1 MRGQTIPTR
10 SPLGQRAYRQ
20 ICVFSVV
27 AGASGALSL
36 IGFGKGV
43 GAPFDST
50 VLAHQV
56 SPFAAAWPWLATAV
70 IFASICALSY
80 AAADYIGRQ
89 NALDEESRLRVRT
102 LDHIFAIGH
111 LPRTGAGA
119 DSAKTTSTGAL
130 VSTLVDGSERV
141 SKYEF
146 TFLPQAISALI
157 TPLVVLVLAA
167 IFIDPLSA
175 LELAAGVAVAIG
187 ASLAVSRLTRG
198 SAAGSRRQRSA
209 LAAQYLDAVQGLST
223 LVLARAGERYAQ
235 RLAQRGEANRRALM
249 GLLAGNQLVILAT
262 DLFTSVF
269 ILLASIAIAAAG
281 LDSGRLDAGDALA
294 LALVAL
300 VLLDPLNHVGA
311 FFYVGMG
318 GRASQKAI
326 RNILATP
333 TPASTA
339 PAPVPAKASS
349 YQQEEV
355 DTAAIFLRDVSVGWG
370 DKDVL
375 KNVNLRVE
383 LGEHI
388 GIVGRSGAGKSTLMA
403 LLAGHLLPREGYGR
417 LGPIRLRPANMS
429 RVQRSSAL
437 VSQRSWLFGDTVAQ
451 NLRLAK
457 PEATTEEL
465 WRALEVAQ
473 LDTEIR
479 ALPKGL
485 ETMLGDSGMGL
496 SGGQAQRLAIARAV
510 LADRPILLLDEPTS
524 QVDLASEA
532 AITKALENLGAN
544 RTVVTISHRPAA
556 LIHTDRIFK
565 VSKGKLHELTPRK
578 PKAKPTGPAQPTK
591 AQADQL
597 LAAKVSGD
605 AMTTPLTSAL
615 ASLAQMQKPTKTKKN
630 SAKKPTAM
638 DANSAHSS
646 SGEDD

>member
-1 MRGQTIPTR
+1 M
-10 SPLGQRAYRQ
+10 
-20 ICVFSVV
+20 

-43 GAPFDST
+43 GAPFNST
-50 VLAHQV
+50 VLAHQI
-56 SPFAAAWPWLATAV
+56 SPFSAAWPWLATAV

-89 NALDEESRLRVRT
+89 SALDEESRLRVRT

-119 DSAKTTSTGAL
+119 DSAKTTASGAL

-175 LELAAGVAVAIG
+175 LELTLGIAVAIG
-187 ASLAVSRLTRG
+187 ASLGVSRLTRG
-198 SAAGSRRQRSA
+198 SAAGSRKQRSA

-249 GLLAGNQLVILAT
+249 RLLAGNQLVILAT

-269 ILLASIAIAAAG
+269 ILLASVAIAASG
-281 LDSGRLDAGDALA
+281 LKSGRLDAGDALA

-333 TPASTA
+333 TPASAA

-578 PKAKPTGPAQPTK
+578 PKAKPTGPVQPTK

-615 ASLAQMQKPTKTKKN
+615 ASLAQMQKTTKTKKN
-630 SAKKPTAM
+630 SAQKPTAI
-638 DANSAHSS
+638 DASSAHSA
-646 SGEDD
+646 SGEDE

>member
-1 MRGQTIPTR
+1 M
-10 SPLGQRAYRQ
+10 
-20 ICVFSVV
+20 

-43 GAPFDST
+43 GAPFNST
-50 VLAHQV
+50 VLAHQI
-56 SPFAAAWPWLATAV
+56 SPFSAAWPWLATAV

-89 NALDEESRLRVRT
+89 SALDEESRLRVRT

-119 DSAKTTSTGAL
+119 DSAKTTASGAL

-175 LELAAGVAVAIG
+175 LELTLGIAIAIG
-187 ASLAVSRLTRG
+187 GSIGVSRLTRG
-198 SAAGSRRQRSA
+198 SAAGSRKQRSA

-235 RLAQRGEANRRALM
+235 RLGQRGEANRRALM
-249 GLLAGNQLVILAT
+249 RLLAGNQLVILAT

-269 ILLASIAIAAAG
+269 ILLASVAIAASG
-281 LDSGRLDAGDALA
+281 LKSGRLDAGDALA

-333 TPASTA
+333 TPASAA
-339 PAPVPAKASS
+339 PAPVPAKSS
-349 YQQEEV
+349 YQPEEV

-578 PKAKPTGPAQPTK
+578 PKAKPTGPVQPTK

-615 ASLAQMQKPTKTKKN
+615 ASLAQMQKTTKTKKN
-630 SAKKPTAM
+630 SAQKPTAI
-638 DANSAHSS
+638 DASSAHSA
-646 SGEDD
+646 SGEDE

>member
-1 MRGQTIPTR
+1 M
-10 SPLGQRAYRQ
+10 
-20 ICVFSVV
+20 

-43 GAPFDST
+43 GAPFNST
-50 VLAHQV
+50 VLAHQI
-56 SPFAAAWPWLATAV
+56 SPFSAAWPWLATAV

-249 GLLAGNQLVILAT
+249 RLLAGNQLVILAT

-333 TPASTA
+333 TPASAA

-638 DANSAHSS
+638 DANSDHSS

>member
-1 MRGQTIPTR
+1 M
-10 SPLGQRAYRQ
+10 
-20 ICVFSVV
+20 

-89 NALDEESRLRVRT
+89 SALDEESRLRVRT

-119 DSAKTTSTGAL
+119 DSAKTTASGAL

-175 LELAAGVAVAIG
+175 LELTLGIAVAIG
-187 ASLAVSRLTRG
+187 ASLGVSRLTRG
-198 SAAGSRRQRSA
+198 SAAGSRKQRSA

-235 RLAQRGEANRRALM
+235 RLGQRGEANRRALM
-249 GLLAGNQLVILAT
+249 RLLAGNQLVILAT

-269 ILLASIAIAAAG
+269 ILMASVAIAASG
-281 LDSGRLDAGDALA
+281 LKSGRLDAGDALA

-333 TPASTA
+333 TPASAA
-339 PAPVPAKASS
+339 PAPVPTKSS
-349 YQQEEV
+349 YQPEEV

-615 ASLAQMQKPTKTKKN
+615 ASLAQMQKTTKTKKN
-630 SAKKPTAM
+630 SAQKPTAI
-638 DANSAHSS
+638 DASSAHSA

>member
-43 GAPFDST
+43 GAPFNST
-50 VLAHQV
+50 VLAHQI
-56 SPFAAAWPWLATAV
+56 SPFSAAWPWLATAV

-89 NALDEESRLRVRT
+89 SALDEESRLRVRT

-130 VSTLVDGSERV
+130 VSTLVDGSERI

-175 LELAAGVAVAIG
+175 LELAASVAVAIG
-187 ASLAVSRLTRG
+187 GSLGVSRLTRG

-235 RLAQRGEANRRALM
+235 RLGQRGEANRRALM
-249 GLLAGNQLVILAT
+249 RLLAGNQLVILAT

-269 ILLASIAIAAAG
+269 ILMASVAIAASG
-281 LDSGRLDAGDALA
+281 LKSGRLDAGDALA

-333 TPASTA
+333 TPASAA
-339 PAPVPAKASS
+339 PAPVPAKSS
-349 YQQEEV
+349 YQPEEV

>member
-187 ASLAVSRLTRG
+187 GSIGVSRLTRG

-235 RLAQRGEANRRALM
+235 RLGQRGEANRRALM
-249 GLLAGNQLVILAT
+249 RLLAGNQLVILAT

-269 ILLASIAIAAAG
+269 ILMASVAIAASG
-281 LDSGRLDAGDALA
+281 LKSGRLDAGDALA

-333 TPASTA
+333 TPASAA
-339 PAPVPAKASS
+339 PAPAPAKSS
-349 YQQEEV
+349 YQPEEV

-578 PKAKPTGPAQPTK
+578 PKAKLTGPTQPTK

-638 DANSAHSS
+638 DATSAHSS

>member
-1 MRGQTIPTR
+1 M
-10 SPLGQRAYRQ
+10 
-20 ICVFSVV
+20 

-43 GAPFDST
+43 GAPFNST
-50 VLAHQV
+50 VLAHQI
-56 SPFAAAWPWLATAV
+56 SPFSAAWPWLATAV

-89 NALDEESRLRVRT
+89 SALDEESRLRVRT

-119 DSAKTTSTGAL
+119 DSAKTTASGAL

-146 TFLPQAISALI
+146 TFLPQALSALI

-175 LELAAGVAVAIG
+175 LELTLGIAIAIG
-187 ASLAVSRLTRG
+187 GSIGVSRLTRG
-198 SAAGSRRQRSA
+198 SAAGSRKQRSA

-235 RLAQRGEANRRALM
+235 RLGQRGEANRRALM
-249 GLLAGNQLVILAT
+249 RLLAGNQLVILAT

-269 ILLASIAIAAAG
+269 ILMASVAIAANG
-281 LDSGRLDAGDALA
+281 LKSGRLDAGDALA

-333 TPASTA
+333 TPASAA
-339 PAPVPAKASS
+339 PAPVPAKSS
-349 YQQEEV
+349 YQPEEV

-615 ASLAQMQKPTKTKKN
+615 ASLAQMQKTTKTKKN
-630 SAKKPTAM
+630 SAQKPTAI
-638 DANSAHSS
+638 DASSAHSA
-646 SGEDD
+646 SGEDE

>member
-56 SPFAAAWPWLATAV
+56 SPFAAAWPCLATAV

-249 GLLAGNQLVILAT
+249 RLLAGNQLVILAT

-333 TPASTA
+333 TPASAA
-339 PAPVPAKASS
+339 PTPVPAKSS
-349 YQQEEV
+349 YQPEEV

>member
-1 MRGQTIPTR
+1 M
-10 SPLGQRAYRQ
+10 
-20 ICVFSVV
+20 
-27 AGASGALSL
+27 
-36 IGFGKGV
+36 
-43 GAPFDST
+43 
-50 VLAHQV
+50 
-56 SPFAAAWPWLATAV
+56 
-70 IFASICALSY
+70 
-80 AAADYIGRQ
+80 
-89 NALDEESRLRVRT
+89 RT

-235 RLAQRGEANRRALM
+235 RLGQRGEANRRALM
-249 GLLAGNQLVILAT
+249 RLLAGNQLVILAT

-269 ILLASIAIAAAG
+269 ILLASVAIAASG
-281 LDSGRLDAGDALA
+281 LKSGRLDAGDALA

-333 TPASTA
+333 TPASAA
-339 PAPVPAKASS
+339 PTPVPAKSS
-349 YQQEEV
+349 YQPEEV

>member
-1 MRGQTIPTR
+1 M
-10 SPLGQRAYRQ
+10 
-20 ICVFSVV
+20 

-249 GLLAGNQLVILAT
+249 RLLAGNQLVILAT

-615 ASLAQMQKPTKTKKN
+615 ASLAQMQKTTKTKKN

-638 DANSAHSS
+638 DASSAHSA
-646 SGEDD
+646 SGEED

>member
-1 MRGQTIPTR
+1 M
-10 SPLGQRAYRQ
+10 
-20 ICVFSVV
+20 

-50 VLAHQV
+50 VLAHQI
-56 SPFAAAWPWLATAV
+56 SPFSAAWPWLATAV

-89 NALDEESRLRVRT
+89 SALDEESRLRVRT

-175 LELAAGVAVAIG
+175 LELTLGIAIAIG
-187 ASLAVSRLTRG
+187 GSVGVSRLTRG

-235 RLAQRGEANRRALM
+235 RLGQRGEANRRALM
-249 GLLAGNQLVILAT
+249 RLLAGNQLVILAT

-269 ILLASIAIAAAG
+269 ILLASVAIAASG
-281 LDSGRLDAGDALA
+281 LKSGRLDAGDALA

-333 TPASTA
+333 TPASAA
-339 PAPVPAKASS
+339 PTPVPAKSS
-349 YQQEEV
+349 YQPEEV

-578 PKAKPTGPAQPTK
+578 PKAKPTGPVQPTK

-615 ASLAQMQKPTKTKKN
+615 ASLAQMQKTTKTKKN
-630 SAKKPTAM
+630 SAQKPTAI
-638 DANSAHSS
+638 DASSAHSA
-646 SGEDD
+646 SGEDE

>member
-1 MRGQTIPTR
+1 M
-10 SPLGQRAYRQ
+10 
-20 ICVFSVV
+20 

-89 NALDEESRLRVRT
+89 SALDEESRLRVRT

-175 LELAAGVAVAIG
+175 LELTLGIAIAIG
-187 ASLAVSRLTRG
+187 GSVGVSRLTRG

-235 RLAQRGEANRRALM
+235 RLGQRGEANRRALM
-249 GLLAGNQLVILAT
+249 RLLAGNQLVILAT

-269 ILLASIAIAAAG
+269 ILMASVAIAASG
-281 LDSGRLDAGDALA
+281 LKSGRLDAGDALA

-333 TPASTA
+333 TPASAA
-339 PAPVPAKASS
+339 PTPVPAKSS
-349 YQQEEV
+349 YQPEEV
-355 DTAAIFLRDVSVGWG
+355 DTAAIFLRDVGVGWG

-375 KNVNLRVE
+375 KNVNLRVD
-383 LGEHI
+383 LGEPI
-388 GIVGRSGAGKSTLMA
+388 GTVGRSGAGKSTLMA

-524 QVDLASEA
+524 QVDLGSEA
-532 AITKALENLGAN
+532 AIAKALENLGAN

>member
-1 MRGQTIPTR
+1 M
-10 SPLGQRAYRQ
+10 
-20 ICVFSVV
+20 

-89 NALDEESRLRVRT
+89 SALDEESRLRVRT

-175 LELAAGVAVAIG
+175 LELTLGIAIAIG
-187 ASLAVSRLTRG
+187 GSVGVSRLTRG

-235 RLAQRGEANRRALM
+235 RLGQRGEANRRALM
-249 GLLAGNQLVILAT
+249 RLLAGNQLVILAT

-269 ILLASIAIAAAG
+269 ILLASVAIAASG
-281 LDSGRLDAGDALA
+281 LKSGRLDAGDALA

-333 TPASTA
+333 TPASAA
-339 PAPVPAKASS
+339 PTPVPAKSS
-349 YQQEEV
+349 YQPEEV

-556 LIHTDRIFK
+556 LIHTYRIFK

>member
-1 MRGQTIPTR
+1 M
-10 SPLGQRAYRQ
+10 
-20 ICVFSVV
+20 

-50 VLAHQV
+50 VLAHQI
-56 SPFAAAWPWLATAV
+56 SPFSAAWPWLATAV

-89 NALDEESRLRVRT
+89 SALDEESRLRVRT

-175 LELAAGVAVAIG
+175 LELTLGIAVAIG
-187 ASLAVSRLTRG
+187 ASLGVSRLTRG
-198 SAAGSRRQRSA
+198 SAAGSRKQRSA

-235 RLAQRGEANRRALM
+235 RLGQRGEANRRALM
-249 GLLAGNQLVILAT
+249 RLLAGNQLVILAT

-269 ILLASIAIAAAG
+269 ILMASVAIAASG
-281 LDSGRLDAGDALA
+281 LKSGRLDAGDALA

-333 TPASTA
+333 TPASAA
-339 PAPVPAKASS
+339 PAPVPTKSS
-349 YQQEEV
+349 YQPEEV

-615 ASLAQMQKPTKTKKN
+615 ASLAQMQKTTKTKKN
-630 SAKKPTAM
+630 SAQKPTAI
-638 DANSAHSS
+638 DASSAHSA

>member
-1 MRGQTIPTR
+1 M
-10 SPLGQRAYRQ
+10 
-20 ICVFSVV
+20 

-43 GAPFDST
+43 GAPFNST
-50 VLAHQV
+50 VLAHQI
-56 SPFAAAWPWLATAV
+56 SPFSAAWPWLATAV

-89 NALDEESRLRVRT
+89 SALDEESRLRVRT

-146 TFLPQAISALI
+146 TFLPQALSALI

-175 LELAAGVAVAIG
+175 LELTLGIAVAIG
-187 ASLAVSRLTRG
+187 GSIGVSRLTRG

-235 RLAQRGEANRRALM
+235 RLGQRGEANRRALM
-249 GLLAGNQLVILAT
+249 RLLAGNQLVILAT

-269 ILLASIAIAAAG
+269 ILMASVAIAASG
-281 LDSGRLDAGDALA
+281 LKSGRLDAGDALA

-333 TPASTA
+333 TPASAA
-339 PAPVPAKASS
+339 PAPVPAKSS
-349 YQQEEV
+349 YQPEEV

-375 KNVNLRVE
+375 KNVNLLVE
-383 LGEHI
+383 LREHI

-630 SAKKPTAM
+630 SAKKPTAI
-638 DANSAHSS
+638 DANSAHSA

>member
-249 GLLAGNQLVILAT
+249 RLLAGNQLVILAT

-269 ILLASIAIAAAG
+269 ILMASVAIAASG
-281 LDSGRLDAGDALA
+281 LKSGRLDAGDALA

-333 TPASTA
+333 TPASAA
-339 PAPVPAKASS
+339 PAPVPTKSS
-349 YQQEEV
+349 YQPEEV

>member
-1 MRGQTIPTR
+1 M
-10 SPLGQRAYRQ
+10 
-20 ICVFSVV
+20 

-50 VLAHQV
+50 VLAHQI
-56 SPFAAAWPWLATAV
+56 SPFSAAWPWLATAV

-89 NALDEESRLRVRT
+89 SALDEESRLRVRT

-175 LELAAGVAVAIG
+175 LELTLGIAIAIG
-187 ASLAVSRLTRG
+187 GSVGVSRLTRG

-235 RLAQRGEANRRALM
+235 RLGQRGEANRRALM
-249 GLLAGNQLVILAT
+249 RLLAGNQLVILAT

-269 ILLASIAIAAAG
+269 ILLASVAIAASG
-281 LDSGRLDAGDALA
+281 LKSGRLDAGDALA

-333 TPASTA
+333 TPASA
-339 PAPVPAKASS
+339 ALAPVPAKSS
-349 YQQEEV
+349 YQPEEV

-578 PKAKPTGPAQPTK
+578 PKAKPTGPTQPTK

>member
-249 GLLAGNQLVILAT
+249 RLLAGNQLVILAT

-333 TPASTA
+333 TPASAA
-339 PAPVPAKASS
+339 PTPVPAKSS
-349 YQQEEV
+349 YQPEEV

>member
-43 GAPFDST
+43 GAPFNST

-249 GLLAGNQLVILAT
+249 RLLAGNQLVILAT

-333 TPASTA
+333 TPASAA
-339 PAPVPAKASS
+339 PAPVPAKSS
-349 YQQEEV
+349 YQPEEV

>member
-1 MRGQTIPTR
+1 M
-10 SPLGQRAYRQ
+10 
-20 ICVFSVV
+20 

-43 GAPFDST
+43 GVPFDST

-175 LELAAGVAVAIG
+175 LELTLGIAIAIG
-187 ASLAVSRLTRG
+187 GSIGVSRLTRG
-198 SAAGSRRQRSA
+198 SAAGSRKQRSA

-235 RLAQRGEANRRALM
+235 RLGQRGEANRRALM
-249 GLLAGNQLVILAT
+249 RLLAGNQLVILAT

-269 ILLASIAIAAAG
+269 ILMASVAIAANG
-281 LDSGRLDAGDALA
+281 LKSGRLDAGDALA

-333 TPASTA
+333 TPASAA
-339 PAPVPAKASS
+339 PAPVPTKSS
-349 YQQEEV
+349 YQPEEV

-578 PKAKPTGPAQPTK
+578 PKAKPTGPTQPTK

>member
-1 MRGQTIPTR
+1 M
-10 SPLGQRAYRQ
+10 
-20 ICVFSVV
+20 

-43 GAPFDST
+43 GAPFNST
-50 VLAHQV
+50 VLAHQI
-56 SPFAAAWPWLATAV
+56 SPFSAAWPWLATAV

-89 NALDEESRLRVRT
+89 SALDEESRLRVRT

-175 LELAAGVAVAIG
+175 LELTLGIAIAIG
-187 ASLAVSRLTRG
+187 GSIGVSRLTRG
-198 SAAGSRRQRSA
+198 SAAGSRKQRSA

-235 RLAQRGEANRRALM
+235 RLGQRGEANRRALM
-249 GLLAGNQLVILAT
+249 RLLAGNQLVILAT

-269 ILLASIAIAAAG
+269 ILLASVAIAASG
-281 LDSGRLDAGDALA
+281 LKSGRLDAGDALA

-333 TPASTA
+333 TPASAA
-339 PAPVPAKASS
+339 PAPVPTKSS
-349 YQQEEV
+349 YQPEEV
-355 DTAAIFLRDVSVGWG
+355 DTAAIFLRDVSVGWS

-615 ASLAQMQKPTKTKKN
+615 ASLAQMQKTTKTKKN
-630 SAKKPTAM
+630 SAQKPTAI
-638 DANSAHSS
+638 DASSAHSA

>member
-1 MRGQTIPTR
+1 M
-10 SPLGQRAYRQ
+10 
-20 ICVFSVV
+20 

-89 NALDEESRLRVRT
+89 SALDEESRLRVRT

-249 GLLAGNQLVILAT
+249 RLLAGNQLVILAT

>member
-1 MRGQTIPTR
+1 M
-10 SPLGQRAYRQ
+10 
-20 ICVFSVV
+20 

-43 GAPFDST
+43 GAPFNST

-249 GLLAGNQLVILAT
+249 RLLAGNQLVILAT

-269 ILLASIAIAAAG
+269 ILLASIAIAASG

-333 TPASTA
+333 TPASAA
-339 PAPVPAKASS
+339 PTPVPAKSS
-349 YQQEEV
+349 YQPEEV

-556 LIHTDRIFK
+556 LIHTDRTFK
-565 VSKGKLHELTPRK
+565 VSKGRLHELTPRK
-578 PKAKPTGPAQPTK
+578 PKAKPTGPVQPTK

-615 ASLAQMQKPTKTKKN
+615 ASLAQMQKTTKTKKN
-630 SAKKPTAM
+630 SAQKPTAI
-638 DANSAHSS
+638 DASSAHSA
-646 SGEDD
+646 SGEDE

>member
-1 MRGQTIPTR
+1 M
-10 SPLGQRAYRQ
+10 
-20 ICVFSVV
+20 
-27 AGASGALSL
+27 
-36 IGFGKGV
+36 
-43 GAPFDST
+43 
-50 VLAHQV
+50 
-56 SPFAAAWPWLATAV
+56 
-70 IFASICALSY
+70 
-80 AAADYIGRQ
+80 
-89 NALDEESRLRVRT
+89 
-102 LDHIFAIGH
+102 
-111 LPRTGAGA
+111 
-119 DSAKTTSTGAL
+119 
-130 VSTLVDGSERV
+130 
-141 SKYEF
+141 
-146 TFLPQAISALI
+146 
-157 TPLVVLVLAA
+157 VLVLAA

-175 LELAAGVAVAIG
+175 LELTLGIAIAIG
-187 ASLAVSRLTRG
+187 GSVGVSRLTRG

-235 RLAQRGEANRRALM
+235 RLGQRGEANRRALM
-249 GLLAGNQLVILAT
+249 RLLAGNQLVILAT

-269 ILLASIAIAAAG
+269 ILMASVAIAASG
-281 LDSGRLDAGDALA
+281 LKSGRLDAGDALA

-333 TPASTA
+333 TPASAA
-339 PAPVPAKASS
+339 PTPVPAKSS
-349 YQQEEV
+349 YQPEEV

>member
-175 LELAAGVAVAIG
+175 LELAASVAVAIG

-235 RLAQRGEANRRALM
+235 RLGQRGEANRRALM
-249 GLLAGNQLVILAT
+249 RLLAGNQLVILAT

-333 TPASTA
+333 TPASAA
-339 PAPVPAKASS
+339 PTPVPAKSS
-349 YQQEEV
+349 YQPEEV

>member
-1 MRGQTIPTR
+1 M
-10 SPLGQRAYRQ
+10 
-20 ICVFSVV
+20 

-89 NALDEESRLRVRT
+89 SALDEESRLRVRT

-119 DSAKTTSTGAL
+119 DSAKTTASGAL

-175 LELAAGVAVAIG
+175 LELTLGIAIAIG
-187 ASLAVSRLTRG
+187 GSIGVSRLTRG
-198 SAAGSRRQRSA
+198 SAAGSRKQRSA

-235 RLAQRGEANRRALM
+235 RLGQRGEANRRALM
-249 GLLAGNQLVILAT
+249 RLLAGNQLVILAT

-269 ILLASIAIAAAG
+269 ILMASVAIAANG
-281 LDSGRLDAGDALA
+281 LKSGRLDAGDALA

-333 TPASTA
+333 TPASAA
-339 PAPVPAKASS
+339 PAPVPTKSS
-349 YQQEEV
+349 YQPEEV

-615 ASLAQMQKPTKTKKN
+615 ASLAQMQKTTKTKKN
-630 SAKKPTAM
+630 SAQKPTAI
-638 DANSAHSS
+638 DASSAHSA
-646 SGEDD
+646 SGEDE

>member
-1 MRGQTIPTR
+1 M
-10 SPLGQRAYRQ
+10 
-20 ICVFSVV
+20 

-43 GAPFDST
+43 GAPFNST
-50 VLAHQV
+50 VLAHQI
-56 SPFAAAWPWLATAV
+56 SPFSAAWPWLATAV

-89 NALDEESRLRVRT
+89 SALDEESRLRVRT

-119 DSAKTTSTGAL
+119 DSAKTTASGAL

-175 LELAAGVAVAIG
+175 LELTLGIAVAIG
-187 ASLAVSRLTRG
+187 GSIGVSRLTRG

-235 RLAQRGEANRRALM
+235 RLGQRGEANRRALM
-249 GLLAGNQLVILAT
+249 RLLAGNQLVILAT

-269 ILLASIAIAAAG
+269 ILMASVAIAASG
-281 LDSGRLDAGDALA
+281 LKSGRLDAGDALA

-333 TPASTA
+333 TPASAA
-339 PAPVPAKASS
+339 PAPVPAKSS
-349 YQQEEV
+349 YQPEEV

-370 DKDVL
+370 NKDVL

-532 AITKALENLGAN
+532 AIIKALENLGAN

-556 LIHTDRIFK
+556 LIHTDRTFK
-565 VSKGKLHELTPRK
+565 VSKGRLHELTPRK
-578 PKAKPTGPAQPTK
+578 PKAKPTGPVQPTK

-615 ASLAQMQKPTKTKKN
+615 ASLAQMQKTTKTKKN
-630 SAKKPTAM
+630 SAQKPTAI
-638 DANSAHSS
+638 DASSAHSA
-646 SGEDD
+646 SGEDE

>member
-1 MRGQTIPTR
+1 M
-10 SPLGQRAYRQ
+10 
-20 ICVFSVV
+20 

-43 GAPFDST
+43 GAPFNST
-50 VLAHQV
+50 VLAHQI
-56 SPFAAAWPWLATAV
+56 SPFSAAWPWLATAV

-89 NALDEESRLRVRT
+89 SALDEESRLRVRT

-119 DSAKTTSTGAL
+119 DSAKTTASGAL

-175 LELAAGVAVAIG
+175 LELTLGIAVAIG
-187 ASLAVSRLTRG
+187 ASLGVSRLTRG
-198 SAAGSRRQRSA
+198 SAAGSRKQRSA

-235 RLAQRGEANRRALM
+235 RLGQRGEANRRALM
-249 GLLAGNQLVILAT
+249 RLLAGNQLVILAT

-269 ILLASIAIAAAG
+269 ILMASVAIAASG
-281 LDSGRLDAGDALA
+281 LKSGRLDAGDALA

-333 TPASTA
+333 TPASAA
-339 PAPVPAKASS
+339 PAPVPTKSS
-349 YQQEEV
+349 YQPEEV

-615 ASLAQMQKPTKTKKN
+615 ASLAQMQKTTKTKKN
-630 SAKKPTAM
+630 SAQKPTAI
-638 DANSAHSS
+638 DASSAHSA

>member
-1 MRGQTIPTR
+1 M
-10 SPLGQRAYRQ
+10 
-20 ICVFSVV
+20 

-50 VLAHQV
+50 VLAHQI
-56 SPFAAAWPWLATAV
+56 SPFSAAWPWLATAV

-89 NALDEESRLRVRT
+89 SALDEESRLRVRT

-175 LELAAGVAVAIG
+175 LELTLGIAIAIG
-187 ASLAVSRLTRG
+187 GSVGVSRLTRG

-235 RLAQRGEANRRALM
+235 RLGQRGEANRRALM
-249 GLLAGNQLVILAT
+249 RLLAGNQLVILAT

-333 TPASTA
+333 TPASAA
-339 PAPVPAKASS
+339 PTPVPAKSS
-349 YQQEEV
+349 YQPEEV

>member
-1 MRGQTIPTR
+1 M
-10 SPLGQRAYRQ
+10 
-20 ICVFSVV
+20 

-50 VLAHQV
+50 VLAHQI
-56 SPFAAAWPWLATAV
+56 SPFSAAWPWLATAV

-89 NALDEESRLRVRT
+89 SALDEESRLRVRT

-175 LELAAGVAVAIG
+175 LELTLGIAIAIG
-187 ASLAVSRLTRG
+187 GSVGVSRLTRG

-235 RLAQRGEANRRALM
+235 RLGQRGEANRRALM
-249 GLLAGNQLVILAT
+249 RLLAGNQLVILAT

-269 ILLASIAIAAAG
+269 ILLASVAIAASG
-281 LDSGRLDAGDALA
+281 LKSGRLDAGDALA

-333 TPASTA
+333 TPASAA
-339 PAPVPAKASS
+339 PTPVPAKSS
-349 YQQEEV
+349 YQPEEV

-615 ASLAQMQKPTKTKKN
+615 ASLAQMQKTTKTKKN
-630 SAKKPTAM
+630 SAQKPTAI
-638 DANSAHSS
+638 DASSAHSA

>member
-1 MRGQTIPTR
+1 M
-10 SPLGQRAYRQ
+10 
-20 ICVFSVV
+20 

-249 GLLAGNQLVILAT
+249 RLLAGNQLVILAT

-615 ASLAQMQKPTKTKKN
+615 ASLAQMQKTTKTKKN

>member
-119 DSAKTTSTGAL
+119 DSAKTTASGAL

-249 GLLAGNQLVILAT
+249 RLLAGNQLVILAT

-269 ILLASIAIAAAG
+269 ILMASVAIAASG
-281 LDSGRLDAGDALA
+281 LKSGRLDAGDALA

-326 RNILATP
+326 RNILSTP
-333 TPASTA
+333 TPASAA
-339 PAPVPAKASS
+339 PAPAPAKSS
-349 YQQEEV
+349 YQPEEV

>member
-1 MRGQTIPTR
+1 M
-10 SPLGQRAYRQ
+10 
-20 ICVFSVV
+20 

-50 VLAHQV
+50 VLAHQI
-56 SPFAAAWPWLATAV
+56 SPFSAAWPWLATAV

-80 AAADYIGRQ
+80 AVADYIGRQ
-89 NALDEESRLRVRT
+89 SALDEESRLRVRT

-119 DSAKTTSTGAL
+119 DSAKTTASGAL

-146 TFLPQAISALI
+146 TFLPQALSALI

-175 LELAAGVAVAIG
+175 LELTLGIAVAIG
-187 ASLAVSRLTRG
+187 GSIGVSRLTRG

-235 RLAQRGEANRRALM
+235 RLGQRGEANRRALM
-249 GLLAGNQLVILAT
+249 RLLAGNQLVILAT

-269 ILLASIAIAAAG
+269 ILMASVAIAASG
-281 LDSGRLDAGDALA
+281 LKSGRLDAGDALA

-333 TPASTA
+333 TPASAA
-339 PAPVPAKASS
+339 PAPVPAKSS
-349 YQQEEV
+349 YQPEEV

-615 ASLAQMQKPTKTKKN
+615 ASLAQMQKTTKTKKN
-630 SAKKPTAM
+630 SAQKPTAI
-638 DANSAHSS
+638 DASSAHSA
-646 SGEDD
+646 SGEDE

>member
-43 GAPFDST
+43 GAPFNST

-119 DSAKTTSTGAL
+119 DSAKTTASGAL

-175 LELAAGVAVAIG
+175 LELAGGVAVAIG

-249 GLLAGNQLVILAT
+249 RLLAGNQLVILAT

-269 ILLASIAIAAAG
+269 ILMASIAIAAAG

-326 RNILATP
+326 CNILATP
-333 TPASTA
+333 TPASSA

-465 WRALEVAQ
+465 WHALEVAQ

-532 AITKALENLGAN
+532 AIIKALENLGAN

-556 LIHTDRIFK
+556 LIHTDRTFK
-565 VSKGKLHELTPRK
+565 VSKGRLHELTPRK

-638 DANSAHSS
+638 DASSAHSS
-646 SGEDD
+646 SGEED

>member
-1 MRGQTIPTR
+1 M
-10 SPLGQRAYRQ
+10 
-20 ICVFSVV
+20 

-235 RLAQRGEANRRALM
+235 RLGQRGEANRRALM
-249 GLLAGNQLVILAT
+249 RLLAGNQLVILAT

-333 TPASTA
+333 TPASAA
-339 PAPVPAKASS
+339 PAPVPTKSS
-349 YQQEEV
+349 YQPEEV

>member
-1 MRGQTIPTR
+1 M
-10 SPLGQRAYRQ
+10 
-20 ICVFSVV
+20 

-198 SAAGSRRQRSA
+198 SAAGSRKQRSA

-249 GLLAGNQLVILAT
+249 RLLAGNQLVILAT

-333 TPASTA
+333 TPVSAA
-339 PAPVPAKASS
+339 PTPVPAKSS
-349 YQQEEV
+349 YQPEEV

>member
-111 LPRTGAGA
+111 LPRTRAGA

-249 GLLAGNQLVILAT
+249 RLLAGNQLVILAT

-281 LDSGRLDAGDALA
+281 LKSGRLDAGDALA

-326 RNILATP
+326 RNILTTP
-333 TPASTA
+333 TPASAA
-339 PAPVPAKASS
+339 PAPVPAKSS
-349 YQQEEV
+349 YQPEEV

>member
-119 DSAKTTSTGAL
+119 DSAKTTASGAL

-249 GLLAGNQLVILAT
+249 RLLAGNQLVILAT

-333 TPASTA
+333 TPASAA
-339 PAPVPAKASS
+339 PAPVPAKSS
-349 YQQEEV
+349 YQPEEV

>member
-1 MRGQTIPTR
+1 M
-10 SPLGQRAYRQ
+10 
-20 ICVFSVV
+20 

-43 GAPFDST
+43 GAPFNST
-50 VLAHQV
+50 VLAHQI
-56 SPFAAAWPWLATAV
+56 SPFSAAWPWLATAV

-89 NALDEESRLRVRT
+89 SALDEESRLRVRT

-175 LELAAGVAVAIG
+175 LELAASVAVAIG

-249 GLLAGNQLVILAT
+249 RLLAGNQLVILAT

-333 TPASTA
+333 TPASAA

>member
-249 GLLAGNQLVILAT
+249 RLLAGNQLVILAT

-333 TPASTA
+333 TPASAA
-339 PAPVPAKASS
+339 PAPVPTKSS
-349 YQQEEV
+349 YQPEEV